1 MGFGGY
7 DGSIKIDTKLD
18 TGNIEKSLGSLGQ
31 SVKKGFAAVGIGV
44 AAGLGAATKAG
55 MDFEAQMSK
64 VAAIS
69 SASSEDLRLLTEKA
83 KQMGIDTKFSATE
96 AGEAL
101 EYMAMAGWK
110 TEDMLNGIDGIMNLA
125 AASGENLGQ
134 VSDIVTDALTAFG
147 LQAKDSAHFA
157 DVLAKAS
164 NDSNTDVAMM
174 GQTFKYVGAVAGAMK
189 FSIEDTSVAIGLMAN
204 AGIKAEQAGTSL
216 RAVFTRL
223 AKPPKEAAKAIEA
236 LGLQITNADGS
247 FKSLGKIITD
257 MRKKFAKLTDVQ
269 KTQYAAMIGG
279 QEAMSGLLA
288 IINASEDDFNKL
300 TKSINNADGSA
311 KKMADTMNDNLK
323 GQIVLLGSSL
333 EGLGLAIYDGIN
345 QPMKE
350 AVKTSIDS
358 VNGITAS
365 FQSGELK
372 EAITSAGNLLGG
384 LVTTLTNF
392 VTAVLPPLAGTL
404 AFLGKNIGIIAPI
417 VGGLVVGIKSYT
429 LATTAAT
436 AAQSLL
442 NTAMSLNPV
451 GLLIAGIAG
460 LTVALGA
467 LGFALAS
474 NTNETQ
480 RLVTQTREQKKA
492 YDELK
497 QAQEEKKTSELA
509 ELSRARQ
516 LRDELSGLV
525 DENGHVEEANR
536 SRAGFIVGELNE
548 AFGLEMQM
556 IDGTIKG
563 YKEISASIDDIINKK
578 RAQIMLEA
586 EEETYRQA
594 IINIAEAHKAQ
605 ASVLEKVAKKQDE
618 LRAAQEIYAQQQNPA
633 TLQSIQKLQGELE
646 ELQLV
651 YYQTSDTVDQ
661 YSSDITR
668 YEAAAA
674 ASIEGNIDGVIN
686 ALDRHGDA
694 LYKSEQ
700 RARENSE
707 EEKRIAGEKFS
718 EAMFQAEAAAQNLAR
733 YDNQYNR
740 EALERAKTHAE
751 NMKKEFIQVGGNV
764 VDGTIEGIGAKEGI
778 LKRKLQSLSA
788 LMPEWMRDMLGIN
801 SPSKVMRDKV
811 GISIPEGI
819 AVGIDK
825 KADTVYKALTVL
837 NNGMLES
844 EKNYISEKERIDAE
858 REKREEEQ
866 REKEYQKRLKNA
878 KTAAEIEEIKQEEIL
893 RKQKIAEDKYL
904 EELRAK
910 FDEEQ
915 KILEEQKNAIVSAY
929 TEIAKSAKAKLSEI
943 EQAQSKLA
951 DKMKAYG
958 SLYTEWTTTIKG
970 GGENGQDLVF
980 TEYRLND
987 LSKDIEALEAYKNAL
1002 LAVKERGA
1010 PDGFFEVLQDL
1021 GIDEGTQFANTL
1033 LGLSDEEFKK
1043 YLDDWNR
1050 KNEVADSISKEF
1062 YKDKTDETLKE
1073 IEDELAAWYG
1083 TIPEGFL
1090 TEGKLSAEK
1099 FGEGFMEQL
1108 DSVFKEMEEAVSM
1121 NVSRISPTLTF
1132 GGGSA
1137 AGGNTTYS
1145 TTNQTFTIGT
1155 SKNTTSEQISQWQN
1169 ATEVARLRGQA

>member
-31 SVKKGFAAVGIGV
+31 SIKKGFTAVGIGV
-44 AAGLGAATKAG
+44 AAGLGAATKTG

-64 VAAIS
+64 VGAIS
-69 SASSEDLRLLTEKA
+69 QASAEDMGLLTEKA

-110 TEDMLNGIDGIMNLA
+110 TEDMLGGIDGIMNLA
-125 AASGENLGQ
+125 AASGENLGL

-157 DVLAKAS
+157 DVLATAS
-164 NDSNTDVAMM
+164 SNANTNVSMM
-174 GQTFKYVGAVAGAMK
+174 GGTFQYVAPVAGAMK
-189 FSIEDTSVAIGLMAN
+189 FSIEDTAVAIGLMAN
-204 AGIKAEQAGTSL
+204 AGIKAEKAGTAL
-216 RAVFTRL
+216 RSIFTRL
-223 AKPPKEAAKAIEA
+223 AKPPKEAAAAIKA
-236 LGLQITNADGS
+236 LGLQTQNADGS
-247 FKSLGKIITD
+247 FRSLASIMTD
-257 MRKKFAKLTDVQ
+257 LRKKFAKLTDAQ
-269 KTQYAAMIGG
+269 KTQYAAMLGG
-279 QEAMSGLLA
+279 QEAMSGLLS
-288 IINASEDDFNKL
+288 IVNASEDDFQKL
-300 TKSINNADGSA
+300 TKAVNQADGSA

-350 AVKTSIDS
+350 AVKTSIDG

-365 FQSGELK
+365 FQNGELK
-372 EAITSAGNLLGG
+372 EAITSVGKLLGG
-384 LVTTLTNF
+384 LVTTLSNIA
-392 VTAVLPPLAGTL
+392 VTVLPPLSNVL
-404 AFLGKNIGIIAPI
+404 AFFGKNIGIITPI
-417 VGGLVVGIKSYT
+417 IGGLVVGIKAYT

-436 AAQSLL
+436 TAQSLL

-467 LGFALAS
+467 LGFALAN

-480 RLVTQTREQKKA
+480 KLVTQTREQKKA

-497 QAQEEKKTSELA
+497 QSQEEKKTSELA

-536 SRAGFIVGELNE
+536 SRARFIVSELNE

-563 YKEISASIDDIINKK
+563 YKEISASIDDVINKK

-594 IINIAEAHKAQ
+594 IINIADAHKAQ
-605 ASVLEKVAKKQDE
+605 ADVLEKVAKKQDE
-618 LRAAQEIYAQQQNPA
+618 LRVAQEIYAQQQNPV
-633 TLQSIQKLQGELE
+633 TLQSIQNLQGELE

-668 YEAAAA
+668 YESAAA

-707 EEKRIAGEKFS
+707 EEKRIAGEKFA

-751 NMKKEFIQVGGNV
+751 NMKSEYEKVGGAV
-764 VDGTIEGIGAKEGI
+764 VDGTISGIDGKKGNLNGKITSLFAMIPDWAK
-778 LKRKLQSLSA
+778 KL
-788 LMPEWMRDMLGIN
+788 LGIH
-801 SPSKVMRDKV
+801 SPSKVFEKEV
-811 GISIPEGI
+811 GEMIPLGAAKGI
-819 AVGIDK
+819 GNK
-825 KADTVYKALTVL
+825 TPTVYKALAVL
-837 NNGMLES
+837 NDIFPKKHGLRQNGKSRKM
-844 EKNYISEKERIDAE
+844 NN
-858 REKREEEQ
+858 EKRNT
-866 REKEYQKRLKNA
+866 KNA
-878 KTAAEIEEIKQEEIL
+878 
-893 RKQKIAEDKYL
+893 
-904 EELRAK
+904 
-910 FDEEQ
+910 
-915 KILEEQKNAIVSAY
+915 
-929 TEIAKSAKAKLSEI
+929 
-943 EQAQSKLA
+943 
-951 DKMKAYG
+951 
-958 SLYTEWTTTIKG
+958 
-970 GGENGQDLVF
+970 
-980 TEYRLND
+980 
-987 LSKDIEALEAYKNAL
+987 
-1002 LAVKERGA
+1002 
-1010 PDGFFEVLQDL
+1010 
-1021 GIDEGTQFANTL
+1021 
-1033 LGLSDEEFKK
+1033 
-1043 YLDDWNR
+1043 
-1050 KNEVADSISKEF
+1050 
-1062 YKDKTDETLKE
+1062 
-1073 IEDELAAWYG
+1073 
-1083 TIPEGFL
+1083 
-1090 TEGKLSAEK
+1090 
-1099 FGEGFMEQL
+1099 
-1108 DSVFKEMEEAVSM
+1108 
-1121 NVSRISPTLTF
+1121 
-1132 GGGSA
+1132 
-1137 AGGNTTYS
+1137 
-1145 TTNQTFTIGT
+1145 
-1155 SKNTTSEQISQWQN
+1155 
-1169 ATEVARLRGQA
+1169 